1 MDLYPDG
8 QDLIA
13 YVQRSLEEGEEFQF
27 PSFEFLQRLNITQ
40 IQVKLAK
47 IKSRIKK
54 ERDLS
59 SNDGELLE
67 KTLRDY
73 ATAIRDYQF
82 IRGQRVIGG
91 TEIQDRKLP
100 LDQAFQSAED
110 LDDTFP
116 TYYTLHQDA
125 KEKIDPIREVFMK
138 FLPSR
143 LTWSKEERR
152 QRERNYMGGEPPKRV
167 SKFVDYSVRFLIA
180 IIGGLSLGVPWV
192 IIVVRPSMLKTMA
205 VSSSFILFFAFAIA
219 FGVKVSNLETLIST
233 FAYAAALFG
242 IIGTCWDMVAWQ

>member
-1 MDLYPDG
+1 MDLCPDG
-8 QDLIA
+8 RNLIA
-13 YVQRSLEEGEEFQF
+13 YVQRSVEEGEEFQF
-27 PSFEFLQRLNITQ
+27 PGFEFLQRLNITQ

-47 IKSRIKK
+47 IKSCIKK
-54 ERDLS
+54 EQDLS

-73 ATAIRDYQF
+73 VTAIRDYQF
-82 IRGQRVIGG
+82 IRGQRVIRG

-100 LDQAFQSAED
+100 LDQIFRSAED
-110 LDDTFP
+110 LNDPFP

-125 KEKIDPIREVFMK
+125 KEKIDPIREAFMK
-138 FLPSR
+138 YFPSR

-152 QRERNYMGGEPPKRV
+152 QRERDYMDGKLPKRV

-180 IIGGLSLGVPWV
+180 NTGGLLLGVPWV
-192 IIVVRPSMLKTMA
+192 IIVVQPSMLKSMV
-205 VSSSFILFFAFAIA
+205 VSSSFIIFFALALA

-242 IIGTCWDMVAWQ
+242 LIGTILGCSV